1 MHNVGVR
8 TVIVTPSLVLVCLIL
23 LLLVLVHLQ
32 IWRQKGQLL
41 SLVVRVVL
49 DLVL

>member
-1 MHNVGVR
+1 MES
-8 TVIVTPSLVLVCLIL
+8 VILGLVHLVLSLVLALSI

-32 IWRQKGQLL
+32 IQRQKGQLL